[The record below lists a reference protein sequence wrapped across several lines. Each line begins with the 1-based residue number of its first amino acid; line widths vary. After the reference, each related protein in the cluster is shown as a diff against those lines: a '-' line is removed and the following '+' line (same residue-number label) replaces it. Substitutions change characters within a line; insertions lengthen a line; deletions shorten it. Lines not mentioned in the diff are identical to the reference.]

1 MDVNELR
8 KKAKEYM
15 SEAVKYD
22 KLENYEQAYDLYVKA
37 ANQLHLLI
45 KNEPN
50 RYNIPVY
57 EESAKKYILR
67 AKEIK
72 DTKLKK
78 KEGKDGNKSTE
89 VDEEKEKLVENLTNK
104 IKELKKQL
112 DEERKKN

>member
-57 EESAKKYILR
+57 EESAKKYVLR
-67 AKEIK
+67 AKEIE
-72 DTKLKK
+72 DNKL
-78 KEGKDGNKSTE
+78 NKSTE
-89 VDEEKEKLVENLTNK
+89 VDEEREKLVENLKNK

-112 DEERKKN
+112 DEEKKKTKFYLMKS